1 MFTHQNLNTASI
13 KSMALNISKADKKTF
28 DNVINMAVMVNEALT
43 WWKAEGKALAKAE
56 GYTPDSEQFAKD
68 MYGFQ
73 KSYMYK
79 LARAGAL
86 PQETINNFKLACDA
100 DEKSG
105 GRPSRSLEALLKWAN
120 EKNESEGGEGEGEG
134 EGEGDES
141 ISQKPVIT
149 FTCRLADLG
158 VSDKNV
164 SLRVAMDGS
173 VITSSSTEDIEKAIA
188 ILTTALS
195 SQK

>member
-13 KSMALNISKADKKTF
+13 KSMALNISKADKKAF

-43 WWKAEGKALAKAE
+43 WWKAEGKAMAKKV
-56 GYTPDSEQFAKD
+56 GYSPDAEQFAKD

-100 DEKSG
+100 DEKNG

-120 EKNESEGGEGEGEG
+120 EKNESEGEGEG

-141 ISQKPVIT
+141 ESVSQKPVIT

-164 SLRVAMDGS
+164 SLRVGMDGS
-173 VITSSSTEDIEKAIA
+173 VTTTASAEDIEKAIA

-195 SQK
+195 TQK

>member
-1 MFTHQNLNTASI
+1 
-13 KSMALNISKADKKTF
+13 MALNISKADKKAF

-43 WWKAEGKALAKAE
+43 WWKAEGKAMAKKV
-56 GYTPDSEQFAKD
+56 GYSPDSEQFAKD

-86 PQETINNFKLACDA
+86 PTETIENFKLACDT
-100 DEKSG
+100 DEKNG

-120 EKNESEGGEGEGEG
+120 DKNESEGEGEG

-141 ISQKPVIT
+141 VSQKPVIT

-164 SLRVAMDGS
+164 SLRVGMDGS
-173 VITSSSTEDIEKAIA
+173 VTTTASAEDIEKAIA

-195 SQK
+195 TQK